1 MVVAGRCVSATHVA
15 HGATRNMAP
24 CLVMGEAA
32 GTAAAMASLA
42 NQNVA
47 DLDVK
52 KLQAQLVKQGV
63 YLGDKYK

>member
-1 MVVAGRCVSATHVA
+1 
-15 HGATRNMAP
+15 
-24 CLVMGEAA
+24 MGEAA

-63 YLGDKYK
+63 YLGDQYK